1 MILFDIGA
9 GRVIR
14 GRIAVLISN
23 FRSLRSIA
31 ASLSRRPA
39 GQTGAA
45 AQVSMDLVGRY
56 IREIARLIDV
66 TAMYFTSDVG
76 LMSSRRTKAT
86 GNPSGRGFRFDL
98 HHETRI
104 REAGD
109 K

>member
-1 MILFDIGA
+1 LGY
-9 GRVIR
+9 
-14 GRIAVLISN
+14 
-23 FRSLRSIA
+23 
-31 ASLSRRPA
+31 PA
-39 GQTGAA
+39 GQTGAMA
-45 AQVSMDLVGRY
+45 PVSTDQMARY
-56 IREIARLIDV
+56 TREIAGLIDV

-76 LMSSRRTKAT
+76 LMSLQQNKAT